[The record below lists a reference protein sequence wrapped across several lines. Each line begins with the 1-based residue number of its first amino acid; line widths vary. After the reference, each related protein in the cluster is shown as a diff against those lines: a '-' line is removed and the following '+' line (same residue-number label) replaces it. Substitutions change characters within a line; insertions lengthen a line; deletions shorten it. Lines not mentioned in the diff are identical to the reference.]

1 MPTSRKSSS
10 SSSVIKRKSL
20 EAATSADITS
30 IARSLSRKN
39 SKEDGERKLS
49 MDKGTAKSGN
59 IHVDQADTLDEWEP
73 IEDDEPEESKSKSS
87 RSRSKHRYGKVLL
100 PTSAKEIYKMFSLR
114 TTNQILRGVSPTT
127 TGSLSPRF
135 PSKKEKEKILE
146 REKRDK
152 PKKDWMELIASE
164 IYSAKV
170 NIVPPPGE
178 GDVTRVARD
187 PRSGRWD
194 KKKRY
199 GPPHERLCKM
209 VRKQVIRDICHKLKL
224 ESAVPRIDTG
234 LGKKLPTR
242 SELKQWKLRRA
253 SNMEHW
259 KKRKRKKRVV
269 STKKKKLGAANKQC
283 ACCGDYHFRRV
294 CGGRGDKKVNLLV
307 RQIFQKADVIKQH
320 MGEAW
325 DKLDDMES
333 AYQGMLLKV
342 ARLQSNRVCLGSLT
356 GKNYPGEDH
365 PNNCPCTQQ
374 LQKEK
379 EDRKRAMERARI
391 IEEEKRREVEA
402 RRQVERQKRERIID
416 YKKKR
421 FYSKMQ
427 PGMSPQKRAGVN
439 FEGDN
444 VLSGQDLSSDET
456 LKDIPDEA
464 LLIEGYDPKPRPSK
478 VFGGQDLTKLDEAKR
493 PKGEMSSLLMDDLD
507 QTAPKSGLIAQMDA
521 LKGTRF
527 EEMDLILM
535 DGGMKSLK
543 TKFTEEGGVI
553 RESISVE
560 SIPELDRH
568 LEEHFKPEE
577 DGSLDDKKE
586 DYAESEVEL
595 PIPRSPISPT
605 APSERS
611 EEGPKSTTPY
621 GDFLDIM
628 EIF

>member
-20 EAATSADITS
+20 EGATSADITS
-30 IARSLSRKN
+30 IARTLSRKN

-49 MDKGTAKSGN
+49 MDKAISKSSK
-59 IHVDQADTLDEWEP
+59 VDQADTLDEWEP
-73 IEDDEPEESKSKSS
+73 IEDDEPEESKTKSS
-87 RSRSKHRYGKVLL
+87 RSRSRHKYGNILL
-100 PTSAKEIYKMFSLR
+100 PTSAKEIYKMFNLR

-135 PSKKEKEKILE
+135 PSKKEKEKIQEKE
-146 REKRDK
+146 RRDK

-224 ESAVPRIDTG
+224 DSAVPRIDTG

-259 KKRKRKKRVV
+259 KKRKRRKVVV

-402 RRQVERQKRERIID
+402 RRQVERQKRERLID

-439 FEGDN
+439 FEGDDGFT
-444 VLSGQDLSSDET
+444 GQDLSSDET

-464 LLIEGYDPKPRPSK
+464 LLVEGYEDKSK
-478 VFGGQDLTKLDEAKR
+478 FIGGQDLAKLDEAKR
-493 PKGEMSSLLMDDLD
+493 PRGEMSALIMDDLD
-507 QTAPKSGLIAQMDA
+507 RTAPKSGLIAQMDA

-568 LEEHFKPEE
+568 LEEHFKSEEE
-577 DGSLDDKKE
+577 DIEEEKKDE
-586 DYAESEVEL
+586 YAESEVEV
-595 PIPRSPISPT
+595 PIPRSPKSPT
-605 APSERS
+605 AASDRS
-611 EEGPKSTTPY
+611 AEGPKSTTPF

>member
-20 EAATSADITS
+20 EGATSADITS
-30 IARSLSRKN
+30 IAKTLSRKN

-49 MDKGTAKSGN
+49 MDKAISKSSK
-59 IHVDQADTLDEWEP
+59 VDQADTLDEWEP
-73 IEDDEPEESKSKSS
+73 IEDDEPEESKTKSS
-87 RSRSKHRYGKVLL
+87 RSRSRHKYGNILL
-100 PTSAKEIYKMFSLR
+100 PTSAKEIYKMFNLR

-135 PSKKEKEKILE
+135 PSKKEKEKIQEKE
-146 REKRDK
+146 RRDK

-224 ESAVPRIDTG
+224 DSAVPRIDTG

-259 KKRKRKKRVV
+259 KKRKRKKVVV

-402 RRQVERQKRERIID
+402 RRQVERQKRERLID

-439 FEGDN
+439 FEGDDGFT
-444 VLSGQDLSSDET
+444 GQDLSSDET

-464 LLIEGYDPKPRPSK
+464 LLVEGYEDKSK
-478 VFGGQDLTKLDEAKR
+478 FIGGQDLAKLDEAKR
-493 PKGEMSSLLMDDLD
+493 PRGEMSALIMDDLD
-507 QTAPKSGLIAQMDA
+507 RTAPKSGLIAQMDA

-568 LEEHFKPEE
+568 LEEHFKSEEE
-577 DGSLDDKKE
+577 DIEEEKKDE
-586 DYAESEVEL
+586 YAESEVEV
-595 PIPRSPISPT
+595 PIPRSPKSPT
-605 APSERS
+605 AASDRS
-611 EEGPKSTTPY
+611 AEGPKSTTPF